1 MYAVQDSGQPAE
13 NLRGRFIT
21 GPDGRYVFWS
31 VRPTDYAI
39 PDDGPV
45 GEMLRAT
52 GRHPWR
58 AAHLHLMVSAPGH
71 ASLTTHFFD
80 EDSSYLDSD
89 AVFGVKDSLI
99 CHFEPHERGEPGA
112 PDRWSGRWY
121 TLERDIVLAPSQ
133 P

>member
-1 MYAVQDSGQPAE
+1 
-13 NLRGRFIT
+13 
-21 GPDGRYVFWS
+21 
-31 VRPTDYAI
+31 
-39 PDDGPV
+39 
-45 GEMLRAT
+45 
-52 GRHPWR
+52 
-58 AAHLHLMVSAPGH
+58 MVSAPGH
-71 ASLTTHFFD
+71 APLTTHFFD

-99 CHFEPHERGEPGA
+99 CHFEPHEPGEPGA